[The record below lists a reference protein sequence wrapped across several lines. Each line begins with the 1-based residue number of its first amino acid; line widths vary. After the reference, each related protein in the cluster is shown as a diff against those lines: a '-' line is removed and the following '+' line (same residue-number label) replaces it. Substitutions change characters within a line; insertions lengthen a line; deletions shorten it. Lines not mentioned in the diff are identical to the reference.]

1 MGELEV
7 GLTKAVSEKGFLDV
21 LAEFEQQHDVA
32 SLRYNGT
39 QYWPLLRMML
49 GFENDPLVPPSQSK
63 ARFRDRLKKYGNALG
78 SLFEDFIDPRHN
90 LERDAPCDVY
100 YLTHSTCR
108 NLKIKGAY
116 FDAFFSPLRHWCK
129 EAREPVD
136 FHGEEFVPDAEY
148 RTPRS
153 EKTAYIQKHL
163 TAISLAS
170 GSRAKSL
177 VLDEHDL
184 ALIDTLK
191 REIQAQGF
199 STSSIGL
206 PAIKKALA
214 QLDLHKERFCRVLKA
229 KQPRLVVVVTYYNL
243 LGFALMAA
251 ANELGIRTIDLQHG
265 VQGAGHF
272 AYGTWGHVPRGGWD
286 LLPRLFWNW
295 TQEDVANIG
304 TWGGEAHR
312 GILGGRIFS
321 QYLSEVDIEFAEYH
335 NLTQRIRQSGCKQVV
350 LVTLQP
356 IDSADF
362 IDELRNAMQDP
373 AFTSV
378 FWLYRLHP
386 AMMDKQ
392 GTYAHLLENERSD
405 LALCSNLPLD
415 YVIKLADL
423 HVTLNSSVTIEA
435 ALEGIPTLLA
445 HNCSYYMEW
454 QERGIARRIQEG
466 QSWSDAI
473 LQLLNSGSRFSR
485 TQERPSA
492 SKLILELSSCSHPAP
507 NI

>member
-7 GLTKAVSEKGFLDV
+7 GLTKAVSKKGFLDV
-21 LAEFEQQHDVA
+21 LAELEQQHDVA

-108 NLKIKGAY
+108 SLKIKGTY
-116 FDAFFSPLRHWCK
+116 FDAFFSPLRHWCE
-129 EAREPVD
+129 EAQVPVD
-136 FHGEEFVPDAEY
+136 FYGEEFVPDSEY

-163 TAISLAS
+163 TIVSLTNRFKDKPQLAE
-170 GSRAKSL
+170 A
-177 VLDEHDL
+177 DL
-184 ALIDTLK
+184 ALIDVLRLELQSRGFGTQSVSLK
-191 REIQAQGF
+191 
-199 STSSIGL
+199 
-206 PAIKKALA
+206 AIENALT
-214 QLDLHKERFCRVLKA
+214 QLDLHKQRFSRVLKA
-229 KQPRLVVVVTYYNL
+229 KQPRLVMVATYYSVF
-243 LGFALMAA
+243 GFALMAA
-251 ANELGIRTIDLQHG
+251 ANALGIRTIDLQHG

-321 QYLSEVDIEFAEYH
+321 QYLNEVDVEFAEYH
-335 NLTQRIRQSGCKQVV
+335 DLTQRIRQSGCKQVV

-356 IDSADF
+356 IDSEDF
-362 IDELRNAMQDP
+362 IDELRKAMQGP

-392 GTYAHLLENERSD
+392 GAYAGSLENERSD

-435 ALEGIPTLLA
+435 ALEGIPSLLD

-454 QERGIARRIQEG
+454 QERGIARRIEKG

-473 LQLLNSGSRFSR
+473 LQCLNSGSRFSR

-492 SKLILELSSCSHPAP
+492 SKIMLELSSE
-507 NI
+507 